1 MEAVAT
7 AGARAAISP
16 RVQHL
21 FPPRVARLLQQIAAQ
36 QMARAD
42 RIAATMFAAYAE
54 EIPAYAQIGDPALRE
69 DVQSVSAA
77 VVRGWLEVMSTGRPI
92 TAEALE
98 PLLQGARR
106 RAAQGL
112 DLHSMLRAY
121 RVGVRVMWSELVST
135 PEWESHALQAAT
147 VHVAEWALDFAD
159 RVNTEVAAV
168 YLDELAHVARRRE
181 HRRSALLNV
190 LLAGPGGE
198 SVEAPRELEQPHA
211 VVVGRVA
218 EDAHL
223 DTLERAG
230 STLEGEVGAVLW
242 TMRHRSVIAAV
253 PLAQGGRAGLVRR
266 LDALLPFEGV
276 SAFGVG
282 GNARGALHTRQ
293 SYSEAVDTLRVGAVL
308 GRAGSRVY
316 DYQEVAPAIALL
328 QRPEQARRFVA
339 TALEPLGGLVERP
352 WVVPTLEA
360 YLARQGRIKEAAI
373 QLGVHLNTV
382 KYRLGEVRAAAGAT
396 FCEGE
401 RAATLQLALKLH
413 RLLAE
418 AAP

>member
-1 MEAVAT
+1 MLNP
-7 AGARAAISP
+7 RA
-16 RVQHL
+16 QLL
-21 FPPRVARLLQQIAAQ
+21 FPPRVGRLLRQIAAQ
-36 QMARAD
+36 QTVEAD
-42 RIAATMFAAYAE
+42 RIAAAMFAAYAE

-77 VVRGWLEVMSTGRPI
+77 MVRAWLEVMSSGRPI
-92 TAEALE
+92 TTEALE

-106 RAAQGL
+106 RAAQGV

-135 PEWESHALQAAT
+135 PEWQSHSLQAAL

-159 RVNTEVAAV
+159 RVSTEVAAV
-168 YLDELAHVARRRE
+168 YLDELAHANRRRE

-218 EDAHL
+218 EDSRL
-223 DTLERAG
+223 DALERVGATLETEA
-230 STLEGEVGAVLW
+230 SAVLW
-242 TMRHRSVIAAV
+242 TVRHRSVIAAV
-253 PLAQGGRAGLVRR
+253 PLPAHGGRAALLRR
-266 LDALLPFEGV
+266 LDALLPLEDV

-282 GNARGALHTRQ
+282 GNARGAVQTRQ

-308 GRAGSRVY
+308 GRSGSPVY
-316 DYQEVAPAIALL
+316 DYQEMAPAIALL

-339 TALEPLGGLVERP
+339 TALEPLGTLVERS
-352 WVVPTLEA
+352 WVLPTLEA
-360 YLARQGRIKEAAI
+360 YLSRQGRIKEAAT

-382 KYRLGEVRAAAGAT
+382 KYRLREVRAAAGTA
-396 FCEGE
+396 FAEGE
-401 RAATLQLALKLH
+401 RAAALLLALKLH

-418 AAP
+418 MEAA